1 MGLVVVCAVVVA
13 LAVIGVLLLERHLN
27 QRLAE
32 ADTFEA
38 ELCSAAMYEDDDEDE
53 VETSAERAR
62 RLRGAR
68 VYDAPGVMV
77 ARTHQFEFADLD
89 Y

>member
-1 MGLVVVCAVVVA
+1 MGFVVVCAVMVA
-13 LAVIGVLLLERHLN
+13 LVIIGVLLLERHLN

-32 ADTFEA
+32 ADRFEA
-38 ELCSAAMYEDDDEDE
+38 ERSYPAIYEDEDE

-68 VYDAPGVMV
+68 VYDAPGVVV
-77 ARTHQFEFADLD
+77 APIGQFADLD